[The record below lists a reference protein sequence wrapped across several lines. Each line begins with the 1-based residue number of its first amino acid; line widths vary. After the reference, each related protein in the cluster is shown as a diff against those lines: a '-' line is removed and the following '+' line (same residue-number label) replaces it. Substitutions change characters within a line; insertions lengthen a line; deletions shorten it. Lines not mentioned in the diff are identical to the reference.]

1 MKKSF
6 FSRLVSL
13 ISVMVIGGCL
23 LYAANPD
30 IVRELLSSDIL
41 RFLNVGMGI
50 SESETEIVETDGGYM
65 ASGRTI
71 QIHEDDGI
79 LVSKES
85 VDESISAVDVSV
97 KYGKLTED
105 EKRLLQ
111 NRLTDAYAYN
121 QLTKEEQNVYLEIL
135 FSLLEFEEN
144 VELSS
149 LDNNVISRIFQCVL
163 NDHPEIFYVS
173 GYSYTQYTLA
183 DIPKKLTFTGTYNMD
198 REEVDKK
205 QILIKNYVN
214 RCLAGIP
221 EDADEYEKVK
231 YIYEYLIE
239 NTEYDASVKDNQNI
253 CSVFTDGRSVCQGY
267 AKATQYLLQQ
277 AGICAELVLGRV
289 SSGEG
294 HAWNLVKIDGNWYY
308 VDTTWGDASYR
319 TENGEEVFPEQK
331 VPAINY
337 DYLCVTTAQIDV
349 THIID
354 NIVEMPQCT
363 SMEANYYVREGLYF
377 TEVDEEKLTQIFNDG
392 YDKGSAYVTLKC
404 ASKEVYD
411 EMYEKLIN
419 NQEIFHYLD
428 CPEGIV
434 SYTDSDEQYSMS
446 FWL

>member
-6 FSRLVSL
+6 FSRLVGL
-13 ISVMVIGGCL
+13 ISVMVVGGCL
-23 LYAANPD
+23 LYAADPD
-30 IVRELLSSDIL
+30 IVQEILSSDVL
-41 RFLNVGMGI
+41 GFLNAETGV

-65 ASGRTI
+65 ASGRTV
-71 QIHEDDGI
+71 QIHEDEGI
-79 LVSKES
+79 LVAKES
-85 VDESISAVDVSV
+85 A
-97 KYGKLTED
+97 D
-105 EKRLLQ
+105 EKFYLQ
-111 NRLTDAYAYN
+111 EKLADAYAYN
-121 QLTKEEQNVYLEIL
+121 KLTKEGQNVYLEIL

-149 LDNNVISRIFQCVL
+149 LDNSEVSHIFQCVL

-183 DIPKKLTFTGTYNMD
+183 DIPKKLTFTGTYSMD
-198 REEVDKK
+198 KEEVEKK
-205 QILIKNYVN
+205 QALIKNYVN
-214 RCLAGIP
+214 QCLAGIP
-221 EDADEYEKVK
+221 EGADEYEKVK

-239 NTEYDASVKDNQNI
+239 HTEYDASVKDNQNI

-277 AGICAELVLGRV
+277 AGMCAELVLGRV

-319 TENGEEVFPEQK
+319 TESGEEVFPEQK

-337 DYLCVTTAQIDV
+337 DYLCVTTDQIAA

-354 NIVEMPQCT
+354 NVVELPQCT
-363 SMEANYYVREGLYF
+363 SMDANYYVREGLYF
-377 TEVDEEKLTQIFNDG
+377 TEVDEEKLAGIFNDG

-419 NQEIFHYLD
+419 NQEIFNYLD

>member
-6 FSRLVSL
+6 FSRLVGL
-13 ISVMVIGGCL
+13 ISVMVVGGCL
-23 LYAANPD
+23 LYAADPD
-30 IVRELLSSDIL
+30 IVQEILSSDVL
-41 RFLNVGMGI
+41 GFLNAETGV

-65 ASGRTI
+65 ASGRTV
-71 QIHEDDGI
+71 QIHEDEGI
-79 LVSKES
+79 LVAKES
-85 VDESISAVDVSV
+85 A
-97 KYGKLTED
+97 D
-105 EKRLLQ
+105 EKFYLQ
-111 NRLTDAYAYN
+111 EKLADAYAYN
-121 QLTKEEQNVYLEIL
+121 QLTKEGQNVYLEIL

-149 LDNNVISRIFQCVL
+149 LDNSEVSHIFQCVL

-183 DIPKKLTFTGTYNMD
+183 DIPKKLTFTGTYSMD
-198 REEVDKK
+198 KEEVEKK
-205 QILIKNYVN
+205 QALIKNYVN
-214 RCLAGIP
+214 QCLAGIP
-221 EDADEYEKVK
+221 EGADEYEKVK

-239 NTEYDASVKDNQNI
+239 HTEYDASVKDNQNI

-277 AGICAELVLGRV
+277 AGMCAELVLGRV

-319 TENGEEVFPEQK
+319 TESGEEVFPEQK

-337 DYLCVTTAQIDV
+337 DYLCVTTDQIAA

-354 NIVEMPQCT
+354 NVVELPQCT
-363 SMEANYYVREGLYF
+363 SMDANYYVREGLYF
-377 TEVDEEKLTQIFNDG
+377 TEVDEEKLAGIFNDG

-419 NQEIFHYLD
+419 NQEIFNYLD